1 MPVVKV
7 HLQQIIEHCGSATFG
22 NLALDC
28 AEVFLPFFFR
38 CNAPGVSVVDVTDSI
53 APFVMGSG
61 NDPISIA
68 AHCKLN
74 PVHSHDDVYAFLL
87 HWERALCDQAF
98 QHSLALLIA
107 SPERFICEQIS
118 TRPEMGVEVSS
129 EVISVANLE
138 AMRAI
143 DATDDTKVNSFS
155 SSFLSSED

>member
-118 TRPEMGVEVSS
+118 ARPKMRVEVSS
-129 EVISVANLE
+129 EVTSVSYLK

-143 DATDDTKVNSFS
+143 DTSDRAKEKSFS
-155 SSFLSSED
+155 CSLLSPQH